1 MINVTV
7 NGKTRQL
14 IDNTTVEQLLLELE
28 LTEER
33 IAVECNRNILDPGE
47 FSTVTLNDR
56 DELEIVRFV
65 GGG

>member
-14 IDNTTVEQLLLELE
+14 IENATIEQLLLELE

-33 IAVECNRNILDPGE
+33 IAVECNRHILDPSK
-47 FSTVTLNDR
+47 FSTVTLKDR